1 MSNSILEGLIKEK
14 DYTFKKLLFKL
25 IKDFDLTLE
34 ELLLLIYFINQD
46 KPVFDIKKISII
58 TYLDN
63 NEIMSAFS
71 SLTAKGLVS
80 IKTSK
85 EDGKITEI
93 IDITNTY
100 RAMVSDI
107 NVNIKKQTVTNIY
120 TIFEKEFGRPLSP
133 VEYEIIKAW
142 ITSGISEELIKGAL
156 KEAVFNNV
164 RNLRYI
170 DKILSEWEKKGFK
183 SVDEVDSYLKKK
195 EVNNPKQELFDYNW
209 LEDEEWFLWIF
220 RLLYS

>member
-14 DYTFKKLLFKL
+14 DYNFKKLLFKL
-25 IKDFDLTLE
+25 IKDFDLSLE
-34 ELLLLIYFINQD
+34 ELLLLVYFINQD
-46 KPVFDIKKISII
+46 KPVFDIKRISLI
-58 TYLDN
+58 TYLSS
-63 NEIMSAFS
+63 NEIMAAFS
-71 SLTAKGLVS
+71 SLTGKGLVS

-85 EDGKITEI
+85 EDGKITEV

-107 NVNIKKQTVTNIY
+107 NINIKKQATTNIY

-195 EVNNPKQELFDYNW
+195 ESNNPKQELFDYNW
-209 LEDEEWFLWIF
+209 LEDEE
-220 RLLYS
+220 

>member
-14 DYTFKKLLFKL
+14 DYTFKNLLFKL

-209 LEDEEWFLWIF
+209 LEDEE
-220 RLLYS
+220 

>member
-25 IKDFDLTLE
+25 IKDFDLSLE
-34 ELLLLIYFINQD
+34 ELLLLVYFINPD
-46 KPVFDIKKISII
+46 KPVFDIKRISLI
-58 TYLDN
+58 TFLSS
-63 NEIMSAFS
+63 NEIMAAFS
-71 SLTAKGLVS
+71 SLTGKGLVS

-85 EDGKITEI
+85 EDGKITEV

-107 NVNIKKQTVTNIY
+107 NINIKKQATTNIY

-195 EVNNPKQELFDYNW
+195 ESNNPKQELFDYNW
-209 LEDEEWFLWIF
+209 LEDEE
-220 RLLYS
+220 

>member
-14 DYTFKKLLFKL
+14 DYTFKKFLFKL

-209 LEDEEWFLWIF
+209 LEDEE
-220 RLLYS
+220 

>member
-1 MSNSILEGLIKEK
+1 MIKMSNSILEGLIKEK

-25 IKDFDLTLE
+25 INDFNLTLE
-34 ELLLLIYFINQD
+34 DLLLLIYFMNQE
-46 KPVFDIKKISII
+46 KPVFDIKKISLI

-63 NEIMSAFS
+63 KKIMSAFS
-71 SLTAKGLVS
+71 SLTSKGLIA
-80 IKTSK
+80 IKTTK
-85 EDGKITEI
+85 EDGKISEA

-107 NVNIKKQTVTNIY
+107 NINIKKNTETNIY
-120 TIFEKEFGRPLSP
+120 SSFEKEFGRPLSP

-142 ITSGISEELIKGAL
+142 VSSGINENLILGAL

-183 SVDEVDSYLKKK
+183 SVEDVNSYLKKK

-209 LEDEEWFLWIF
+209 LEDDE
-220 RLLYS
+220 

>member
-120 TIFEKEFGRPLSP
+120 TIFEKEFGRLLSP

-209 LEDEEWFLWIF
+209 LEDEE
-220 RLLYS
+220 

>member
-25 IKDFDLTLE
+25 IKDFDLSLE
-34 ELLLLIYFINQD
+34 ELLLLVYFINQD
-46 KPVFDIKKISII
+46 KPVFDIKRISLI
-58 TYLDN
+58 TYLSS
-63 NEIMSAFS
+63 NEIMAAFS
-71 SLTAKGLVS
+71 FFSFKGLVS

-85 EDGKITEI
+85 EDGKITEV

-107 NVNIKKQTVTNIY
+107 NINIKKQATTNIY

-195 EVNNPKQELFDYNW
+195 ESNNPKQELFDYNW
-209 LEDEEWFLWIF
+209 LEDEE
-220 RLLYS
+220 

>member
-14 DYTFKKLLFKL
+14 EYTFKKLLFKL

-195 EVNNPKQELFDYNW
+195 GENNPKQELFDYNW
-209 LEDEEWFLWIF
+209 LEDEE
-220 RLLYS
+220 

>member
-25 IKDFDLTLE
+25 IKDFDLSLE
-34 ELLLLIYFINQD
+34 ELLLLVYFINQD
-46 KPVFDIKKISII
+46 KPVFDIKRISLI
-58 TYLDN
+58 TYLSS
-63 NEIMSAFS
+63 NEIMAAFS
-71 SLTAKGLVS
+71 SLTGKGLVS

-85 EDGKITEI
+85 EDGKITEV

-107 NVNIKKQTVTNIY
+107 NINIKKQATTNIY

-133 VEYEIIKAW
+133 VEYEIIKEW

-183 SVDEVDSYLKKK
+183 SVDEVDSYVKKK
-195 EVNNPKQELFDYNW
+195 ESNNPKQELFDYNW
-209 LEDEEWFLWIF
+209 LEDEE
-220 RLLYS
+220 

>member
-25 IKDFDLTLE
+25 IKDFDLSLE
-34 ELLLLIYFINQD
+34 ELLLLVYFINQD
-46 KPVFDIKKISII
+46 KPVFDIKRISLI
-58 TYLDN
+58 TYLSS
-63 NEIMSAFS
+63 NEIMAAFS
-71 SLTAKGLVS
+71 SLTGKGLVS

-85 EDGKITEI
+85 EDGKITEV

-107 NVNIKKQTVTNIY
+107 NINIKKQATTNIY

-195 EVNNPKQELFDYNW
+195 ESNNPKQKLFDYNW
-209 LEDEEWFLWIF
+209 LEDEE
-220 RLLYS
+220 

>member
-120 TIFEKEFGRPLSP
+120 TIFEKEFGRTLSP

-209 LEDEEWFLWIF
+209 LEDEE
-220 RLLYS
+220 

>member
-183 SVDEVDSYLKKK
+183 SVDEVDFYLKKK

-209 LEDEEWFLWIF
+209 LEDEE
-220 RLLYS
+220 

>member
-85 EDGKITEI
+85 EDGKIAEI

-209 LEDEEWFLWIF
+209 LEDEE
-220 RLLYS
+220 

>member
-25 IKDFDLTLE
+25 IKDFDLSLE
-34 ELLLLIYFINQD
+34 ELLLLVYFINQD
-46 KPVFDIKKISII
+46 KPVFDIKRISLI
-58 TYLDN
+58 TYLSS

-71 SLTAKGLVS
+71 SLTGKGLVS

-85 EDGKITEI
+85 EDGKITEV

-107 NVNIKKQTVTNIY
+107 NINIKKQATTNIY

-195 EVNNPKQELFDYNW
+195 ESNNPKQELFDYNW
-209 LEDEEWFLWIF
+209 LEDEE
-220 RLLYS
+220 

>member
-71 SLTAKGLVS
+71 FLTAKGLVS

-209 LEDEEWFLWIF
+209 LEDEE
-220 RLLYS
+220 

>member
-170 DKILSEWEKKGFK
+170 DIILSEWEKKGFK

-209 LEDEEWFLWIF
+209 LEDEE
-220 RLLYS
+220 

>member
-25 IKDFDLTLE
+25 IKDFDLSLE
-34 ELLLLIYFINQD
+34 ELLLLVYFINQD
-46 KPVFDIKKISII
+46 KPVFDIKRISLI
-58 TYLDN
+58 TYLSS
-63 NEIMSAFS
+63 NEIMAAFS
-71 SLTAKGLVS
+71 SLFGKGLVS

-85 EDGKITEI
+85 EDSKITEV

-107 NVNIKKQTVTNIY
+107 NINIKKQATTNIY

-195 EVNNPKQELFDYNW
+195 ESNNPKQELFDYNW
-209 LEDEEWFLWIF
+209 LEDEE
-220 RLLYS
+220 

>member
-25 IKDFDLTLE
+25 IKDFNLTLE

-46 KPVFDIKKISII
+46 KPVFDIKQISVV
-58 TYLDN
+58 TYLDKN
-63 NEIMSAFS
+63 KIMAAFS
-71 SLTAKGLVS
+71 SLTTKGLVT
-80 IKTSK
+80 IKTIK
-85 EDGKITEI
+85 EDDKISEI

-107 NVNIKKQTVTNIY
+107 NINIKKQTTTNIY
-120 TIFEKEFGRPLSP
+120 TIFENEFGRPLSP

-142 ITSGISEELIKGAL
+142 INSGISEDLIKGAL

-183 SVDEVDSYLKKK
+183 SVNEVDSYLKKK
-195 EVNNPKQELFDYNW
+195 ETNNPKQELFDYNW
-209 LEDEEWFLWIF
+209 LEDEE
-220 RLLYS
+220 

>member
-25 IKDFDLTLE
+25 IKDFDLSLE
-34 ELLLLIYFINQD
+34 ELLLLVYFINQD
-46 KPVFDIKKISII
+46 KPVFDIKRISLI
-58 TYLDN
+58 TYLSS
-63 NEIMSAFS
+63 NEIMAAFS
-71 SLTAKGLVS
+71 SLTGKGLVS

-85 EDGKITEI
+85 EDGKITEV

-107 NVNIKKQTVTNIY
+107 NINIKKQATTNIY

-133 VEYEIIKAW
+133 VEYEIIKSW

-195 EVNNPKQELFDYNW
+195 ESNNPKQELFDYNW
-209 LEDEEWFLWIF
+209 LEDEE
-220 RLLYS
+220 

>member
-58 TYLDN
+58 AYLDN

-209 LEDEEWFLWIF
+209 LEDEE
-220 RLLYS
+220 

>member
-46 KPVFDIKKISII
+46 KPVFYIKKISII

-142 ITSGISEELIKGAL
+142 ITSGISEELIKDAL

-209 LEDEEWFLWIF
+209 LEDEE
-220 RLLYS
+220 

>member
-195 EVNNPKQELFDYNW
+195 EVNNSKQELFDYNW
-209 LEDEEWFLWIF
+209 LEDEE
-220 RLLYS
+220 

>member
-93 IDITNTY
+93 IDIANTY

-209 LEDEEWFLWIF
+209 LEDEE
-220 RLLYS
+220 

>member
-63 NEIMSAFS
+63 NEVMSAFS

-85 EDGKITEI
+85 EDGKISEI

-209 LEDEEWFLWIF
+209 LEDEE
-220 RLLYS
+220 

>member
-1 MSNSILEGLIKEK
+1 MIDINNSILEGLIKEK

-25 IKDFDLTLE
+25 IKDFDLSLE
-34 ELLLLIYFINQD
+34 ELLLLVYFINQD
-46 KPVFDIKKISII
+46 KPVFDIKRISLI
-58 TYLDN
+58 TYLSS
-63 NEIMSAFS
+63 NEIMAAFS
-71 SLTAKGLVS
+71 SLTGKGLVS

-85 EDGKITEI
+85 EDGKITEV

-107 NVNIKKQTVTNIY
+107 NINIKKQATTNIY

-195 EVNNPKQELFDYNW
+195 ESNNPKQELFDYNW
-209 LEDEEWFLWIF
+209 LEDEE
-220 RLLYS
+220 

>member
-46 KPVFDIKKISII
+46 KPVFYIKKISII

-85 EDGKITEI
+85 EDGKISEI

-209 LEDEEWFLWIF
+209 LEDEE
-220 RLLYS
+220 

>member
-142 ITSGISEELIKGAL
+142 ITSGISEELIKDAL

-209 LEDEEWFLWIF
+209 LEDEE
-220 RLLYS
+220 

>member
-46 KPVFDIKKISII
+46 KPVFDIKKISIV
-58 TYLDN
+58 TYLDKN
-63 NEIMSAFS
+63 KIMSAFS
-71 SLTAKGLVS
+71 SLTTKGLVT
-80 IKTSK
+80 IKTSN
-85 EDGKITEI
+85 EDGKISEI

-107 NVNIKKQTVTNIY
+107 NINIKKQTTTNIY

-142 ITSGISEELIKGAL
+142 INSGINEELIKGAL
-156 KEAVFNNV
+156 KEAVFNNA

-183 SVDEVDSYLKKK
+183 SVDEVNSYLKKK
-195 EVNNPKQELFDYNW
+195 ETNNPKQELFDYNW
-209 LEDEEWFLWIF
+209 LEDEE
-220 RLLYS
+220 

>member
-25 IKDFDLTLE
+25 IKDFDLSLE
-34 ELLLLIYFINQD
+34 ELLLLVYFINQD
-46 KPVFDIKKISII
+46 KPVFDIKKISLI
-58 TYLDN
+58 TYLSS
-63 NEIMSAFS
+63 NEIMAAFS
-71 SLTAKGLVS
+71 SLTGKGLVS

-85 EDGKITEI
+85 EDGKITEV

-107 NVNIKKQTVTNIY
+107 NINIKKQATTNIY

-195 EVNNPKQELFDYNW
+195 ESNNPKQELFDYNW
-209 LEDEEWFLWIF
+209 LEDEE
-220 RLLYS
+220 

>member
-25 IKDFDLTLE
+25 IKDFDLSLE
-34 ELLLLIYFINQD
+34 ELLLLVYFINQD
-46 KPVFDIKKISII
+46 KPVFDIKKISLI
-58 TYLDN
+58 TYLSS
-63 NEIMSAFS
+63 NEIMAAFS
-71 SLTAKGLVS
+71 SLTGKGLVS

-85 EDGKITEI
+85 EDGKITEV

-107 NVNIKKQTVTNIY
+107 NINIKKQTTTNIY

-195 EVNNPKQELFDYNW
+195 ESNNPKQELFDYNW
-209 LEDEEWFLWIF
+209 LEDEE
-220 RLLYS
+220 

>member
-25 IKDFDLTLE
+25 IKDFYLTLE

-209 LEDEEWFLWIF
+209 LEDEE
-220 RLLYS
+220 

>member
-25 IKDFDLTLE
+25 IKDFDLSLE
-34 ELLLLIYFINQD
+34 ELLLLVYFINQD
-46 KPVFDIKKISII
+46 KPVFDIKRISLI
-58 TYLDN
+58 TYLSS
-63 NEIMSAFS
+63 NEIMAAFS
-71 SLTAKGLVS
+71 SLTGNGLVS

-85 EDGKITEI
+85 EDGKITEV

-107 NVNIKKQTVTNIY
+107 NINIKKQATTNIY

-195 EVNNPKQELFDYNW
+195 ESNNPKQELFDYNW
-209 LEDEEWFLWIF
+209 LEDEE
-220 RLLYS
+220 

>member
-14 DYTFKKLLFKL
+14 DY
-25 IKDFDLTLE
+25 TLE

-209 LEDEEWFLWIF
+209 LEDEE
-220 RLLYS
+220 

>member
-25 IKDFDLTLE
+25 IKDFDLSLE
-34 ELLLLIYFINQD
+34 ELLLLVYFINQD
-46 KPVFDIKKISII
+46 KPVFDIKRISLI
-58 TYLDN
+58 TYLSS
-63 NEIMSAFS
+63 NEIMAAFS
-71 SLTAKGLVS
+71 SLTGKGLVS

-85 EDGKITEI
+85 EDGKITEV

-107 NVNIKKQTVTNIY
+107 NINIKKQATSNIY

-183 SVDEVDSYLKKK
+183 SVDEVEKKKKKK
-195 EVNNPKQELFDYNW
+195 ESNNPKQELFDYNW
-209 LEDEEWFLWIF
+209 LEDEE
-220 RLLYS
+220 

>member
-25 IKDFDLTLE
+25 IKDFDLSLE
-34 ELLLLIYFINQD
+34 ELLLLVYFINQD
-46 KPVFDIKKISII
+46 KPVFDIKRISLI
-58 TYLDN
+58 TYLSS
-63 NEIMSAFS
+63 NEIMAAFS
-71 SLTAKGLVS
+71 SLTGKGLVS

-85 EDGKITEI
+85 EDGKITEV

-107 NVNIKKQTVTNIY
+107 NINIKKQTTTNIY
-120 TIFEKEFGRPLSP
+120 TIFEKEFARPLSP

-195 EVNNPKQELFDYNW
+195 ESNNPKQELFDYNW
-209 LEDEEWFLWIF
+209 LEDEE
-220 RLLYS
+220 

>member
-142 ITSGISEELIKGAL
+142 ITSGISEELINGAL

-209 LEDEEWFLWIF
+209 LEDEE
-220 RLLYS
+220 